1 MSTALTTVPA
11 HIAARIAAR
20 QQAGTKSA
28 ISSAILG
35 EGGVS
40 YPRISI
46 KAGRYRLVEGGVE
59 TTVGITLDTIIVGAN
74 PRVSKIFYGQAYDAA
89 AEGVRPACF
98 SNDGLRP
105 DSSVESPVHTA
116 CATCPNNVL
125 GSKVLPSGAKSK
137 LCADQRHL
145 AVVAAA
151 DPTKVYSLT
160 VPVSGMKAMREY
172 LKELDNYGII
182 PEEAITQ
189 LGFDDQASYPKIT
202 FTQNGY
208 VSEKAAARV
217 DQLAASDEAKI
228 ATRQMDPREAAPGI
242 AAPEAKA
249 AIAAPVAKP
258 AAPAVDDAYEDE
270 AEAAP
275 VAAAPAKPAK
285 PAVAPV
291 KASSEL
297 ESKLDSLFDE

>member
-1 MSTALTTVPA
+1 
-11 HIAARIAAR
+11 
-20 QQAGTKSA
+20 
-28 ISSAILG
+28 
-35 EGGVS
+35 
-40 YPRISI
+40 
-46 KAGRYRLVEGGVE
+46 
-59 TTVGITLDTIIVGAN
+59 
-74 PRVSKIFYGQAYDAA
+74 
-89 AEGVRPACF
+89 
-98 SNDGLRP
+98 
-105 DSSVESPVHTA
+105 
-116 CATCPNNVL
+116 
-125 GSKVLPSGAKSK
+125 
-137 LCADQRHL
+137 
-145 AVVAAA
+145 
-151 DPTKVYSLT
+151 
-160 VPVSGMKAMREY
+160 MKAMREY